1 MTVPVP
7 VSSTTTS
14 NEDEDQGSEVELR
27 GHLRVVS
34 VFVRTVTG
42 GVETGPHSMAGT
54 IDQAKMKFSRIVNSR
69 SYTLFNQS
77 QNPDGESSRVEV
89 KLAVDGEEE
98 MDETEQGHMRRETYT
113 RSSRS
118 APWNKR
124 RILVWVCG
132 VLVVFCV
139 GILIGY
145 STHRE
150 SEPPSCSAE
159 KTVTQKPDFETVP
172 NEEVYVP
179 ALDWSD
185 LVGLLNDKLSSK
197 AIEDNLSEYSQG
209 GREAGSYMD
218 NKLADNIHNTFTQL
232 NMNPWVDEHFVKLQ
246 FLDRSKP
253 NKVLFGSKEIGP
265 TAGFLAYSETG
276 TKEGRVV
283 YVNYGELSDLQ
294 TVQNGKY
301 GLNLNGSVLL
311 MRAGKISMAQKVMN
325 AAKIGAVAVL
335 IYPDAANYKTISET
349 TALYGHVHLGSGDPY
364 TPGFPSF
371 NHTQFPPAKSS
382 GLPGI
387 LAQTI
392 TAKMAETIFKNM
404 GGDDAPEEFR
414 GALPRYKLGSQSDNV
429 TVEVNNKLAET
440 KIHNVFGVIKGYV
453 DPDRYV
459 VIGAQRDSLT
469 NGYAKSAV
477 GTTLLMELAR
487 VFTELKKDGFKPKRS
502 IVFAS
507 WTAGDFGNIGVT
519 EWLEGYWSSL
529 DRKACTY
536 ISLDGVVTGAGSFR
550 ASASPLLHTLLQKTL
565 EKLKTPGST
574 SSLLQSYGG
583 VLSNLLTP
591 MQMDD
596 GAYPFLALSGI
607 PSVSFSFVSSPAN
620 AEEYLGTDLDE
631 KDHLDRLTSQKVLE
645 LSMLAAQVAG
655 QIALRLVH
663 DHILRLDVTKYTDVI
678 TNHVNAIIK
687 HVDALK
693 KTKVDKID
701 SLSTQWLN
709 SARGSYSRAATSLNV
724 DIKNTDTNDMEMC
737 RIINNRIMKVEHNFL
752 SPYFSLRDVPFRHI
766 FFGSGGQTATDL
778 EKYLGDVVESKA
790 SFNIDQVLNDFA
802 LLTWTIQ
809 GCANDLAGDIWSLDN
824 EI

>member
-1 MTVPVP
+1 MTMTVPVP

-14 NEDEDQGSEVELR
+14 NEDEDQD
-27 GHLRVVS
+27 
-34 VFVRTVTG
+34 
-42 GVETGPHSMAGT
+42 SMAGT

>member
-1 MTVPVP
+1 
-7 VSSTTTS
+7 
-14 NEDEDQGSEVELR
+14 
-27 GHLRVVS
+27 
-34 VFVRTVTG
+34 
-42 GVETGPHSMAGT
+42 MAGT